1 MKPKPTSAPEGKK
14 MVLSATLDWHEKQG
28 RMEYRRYAMHLPD
41 DIIEKLMIEDE
52 GVFQLIKEQ
61 VPMMIATVGCFRSLL
76 VQIHK

>member
-1 MKPKPTSAPEGKK
+1 VPAKHTPSEGRK

-41 DIIEKLMIEDE
+41 DIIEKLMYEDE
-52 GVFQLIKEQ
+52 GVYQLIKEE
-61 VPMMIATVGCFRSLL
+61 VPMVMATVGAFRSLL